1 MKYILLTLT
10 LLLAACGDNAAET
23 LRKQQEALTKQQA
36 QLYQQEQ
43 QLQQQQQQP
52 QYQQQVQ
59 QPQYQQQ
66 AQAPIIVQQPMHNS
80 NSQMT
85 DMLVGGMIGHA
96 LANSGSR
103 NGPSYNPPQQVTN
116 VTRNVTINQ
125 RPSPISSRGASMARS
140 SRR

>member
-1 MKYILLTLT
+1 MKYIVLTLT

-23 LRKQQEALTKQQA
+23 LRKQQEALIKQQA

-43 QLQQQQQQP
+43 QHQQQP

-66 AQAPIIVQQPMHNS
+66 AQAPIIVQQPMINGNS
-80 NSQMT
+80 AMT

-103 NGPSYNPPQQVTN
+103 SGPSYNPPQQVTN
-116 VTRNVTINQ
+116 VTRKITLDLC
-125 RPSPISSRGASMARS
+125 RKR
-140 SRR
+140 

>member
-43 QLQQQQQQP
+43 QLQQQQP

-59 QPQYQQQ
+59 QPQYQQ
-66 AQAPIIVQQPMHNS
+66 APAPVIVQQPMHNS